1 MKLSRRQFIRNVSI
15 TGGALSI
22 GFTLSGC
29 SSDELPTFDGS
40 AFSPNA
46 FLTVSESG
54 NVVVHVHKAEM
65 GQGVITGIITLIA
78 EELEVEPTAVEYEF
92 APVHAAYSDPES
104 GLQIT
109 GGSASIRVYYDILRQ
124 AGASAR
130 ATLVRAASLESGIPE
145 AQLYAENARVRSRD
159 NSYSASY
166 GELVATARSVAVPEE
181 VSLKSPDQFKLIG
194 RFDTRLD
201 SVGKVNGSAVFG
213 IDMEPENALV
223 AVLVRCPH
231 FGGTLDRF
239 STEEALQHPGVVD
252 IFQLENSI
260 AVIAEGYWPALK
272 ASEKLEASFSPA
284 DNNLRSTKDI
294 EQAMDAAFDSGDFVS
309 VREEGEPATQ
319 GAGTLVE
326 ASYHVPFLAH
336 ATMEPQNATAH
347 VTPSSCDIWV
357 GSQSPDIA
365 RDIAARIL
373 DRPRESVVVHNC
385 LMGGGFGRRASADNV
400 AEAVAIAA
408 RLKQPVKVIW
418 TREDDMRHDFY
429 RPITAGRLSAR
440 IMDSGEIASWRHRIV
455 GPSINQQMFPVLGKT
470 MLPSW
475 APTGVLSIAGDWIA
489 KDDFSSVE
497 GAKELPYQFDAI
509 NVAYHNLQVP
519 VPLGYWRSV
528 GHSHSAFIVESF
540 IDELAHAAQTDP
552 LAFRRQYL
560 PEGSRHRRVL
570 DAVAKISRWG
580 SLPHGR
586 FHGIAVHESFGT
598 VVAEVAEI
606 SLSGNSFTI
615 EKYYCAVECG
625 QVVNPDIVRDQMES
639 GIAFALTAALYGEIT
654 LENGAVKQS
663 NFNDYQILRHNEMP
677 EVEVVI
683 VDSSAAPSGVGEP
696 GTPPAA
702 PALANAIFSATG
714 KRLRRLPL
722 RLS

>member
-29 SSDELPTFDGS
+29 SSDEFPIFDGS
-40 AFSPNA
+40 TFNPNA
-46 FLTVSESG
+46 FLRISESG
-54 NVVVHVHKAEM
+54 SVVVQVHKAEM

-78 EELEVEPTAVEYEF
+78 EELEVAPTSVEYEF
-92 APVHAAYSDPES
+92 APVHAAYADPES

-109 GGSASIRVYYDILRQ
+109 GGSSSIRVYYDVLRE
-124 AGASAR
+124 AGASVR
-130 ATLVRAASLESGIPE
+130 ATLVRAASQESGIPE
-145 AQLYAENARVRSRD
+145 AELFAENARIRSHD
-159 NSYSASY
+159 NSYCASY
-166 GELVATARSVAVPEE
+166 GDLVATARTVAVPND
-181 VSLKSPDQFKLIG
+181 VSLKSPGQFKLIG
-194 RFDTRLD
+194 KFDSRLD
-201 SVGKVNGSAVFG
+201 SVSKINGTALFG

-231 FGGTLDRF
+231 FGGTLDRWNADK
-239 STEEALQHPGVVD
+239 ALQHPGVVD
-252 IFQLENSI
+252 VVQVEQSV
-260 AVIAEGYWPALK
+260 AVIAQGYWPALK
-272 ASEKLEASFSPA
+272 ASEKLDITFSPA
-284 DNNLRSTKDI
+284 DNSLRSTEDI
-294 EQAMDAAFDSGDFVS
+294 KQAMDNAFDSEEFVS
-309 VREEGEPATQ
+309 VREEGDNPIN
-319 GAGTLVE
+319 GGGTLVE
-326 ASYHVPFLAH
+326 ADYHVPFLAH
-336 ATMEPQNATAH
+336 ATMEPQNATAL
-347 VTPSSCDIWV
+347 VTPDSCEIWV

-365 RDIAARIL
+365 QDVAARIL
-373 DRPRESVVVHNC
+373 DLPRESVVVHNC

-400 AEAVAIAA
+400 AEAVVIAA
-408 RLKQPVKVIW
+408 KLKRPVKVIW

-440 IMDSGEIASWRHRIV
+440 VMDDGRIASWQHRIV

-470 MLPSW
+470 MLPTW
-475 APTGVLSIAGDWIA
+475 VPTGILSVAGDWVA

-509 NVAYHNLQVP
+509 DVAYHNLQVP

-540 IDELAHAAQTDP
+540 VDELAYATQSDP
-552 LAFRRQYL
+552 LAFRRQHL
-560 PEGSRHRRVL
+560 SEGPRHLRVL
-570 DAVAKISRWG
+570 DAVAKISQWG
-580 SLPHGR
+580 NPPQGR
-586 FHGIAVHESFGT
+586 FQGIAVHESFGT

-606 SLSGNSFTI
+606 SVSGSNLNI
-615 EKYYCAVECG
+615 EKYYCAVDCG
-625 QVVNPDIVRDQMES
+625 QVVNPDIVRDQMEG

-654 LENGAVKQS
+654 LENGAVKQR

-677 EVEVVI
+677 EIDVTI
-683 VDSSAAPSGVGEP
+683 IDSSAPPSGVGEP

-702 PALANAIFSATG
+702 PALANAIFAATG
-714 KRLRRLPL
+714 KRLRQLPL